1 MRVASHVL
9 VIFLVAI
16 LVLTPL
22 VTAINL
28 PKTTEENSLPIFPK
42 DYEAYATAKKYTSI
56 EQFYNEVGYW
66 NQTSDTLRALILYNA
81 GELVYEPEGVS
92 IKHVYKTLPM
102 ASVSVDR
109 KKFTALSQLAGVK
122 KVYLDQK
129 FETTSLNL
137 LDLANGKLKA
147 DVNYP
152 YIGKY
157 PTLLNDTTKLIGAQD
172 LWKKGIMGN
181 GTIIAML
188 DTGIDSGH
196 PNMAF
201 LPNSQQKKIIKEIS
215 MVDIFEELGDVSDQS
230 GHGSHTAGIA
240 SSSGA
245 VGSTKIIVTS
255 VGQEVLNTT
264 ILPNT
269 QMGVAPMSRIYNVK
283 VLSNQGFGLLSWI
296 ISGIEWASENGA
308 DVISMSLGAYPF
320 FVDDDPLSMAVE
332 KAVKNNVTVVT
343 SAGNAGPATFAVG
356 TPGISRDAIAVAAS
370 YVTKYPIYF
379 SSRGP
384 ASYNLIQKPDIL
396 APGMVVSNWA
406 FYQQFEETFYL
417 ELAGTSMAAP
427 HVAGAAALLR
437 QAFPAASPYAIK
449 AALMKGATDLGFEPN
464 VQGAGFLNV
473 TKAYDVLAAAQ
484 GDFRQLE
491 SPEAKID
498 PVRPISN
505 LTGDLAGSRIRFIG
519 IPELHSSFLN
529 KLVEEGAT
537 ISLQSV
543 GPLTAESLA
552 NVDILVLA
560 EPQDL
565 KNTLYNKTAID
576 LFVGS
581 GKSLLFI
588 GDTLRNGYDN
598 ITGQYGITWSN
609 LAMGGSVTR
618 LGTHPITEGIKQL
631 WFGGSIASLKA
642 GTGAQVIAQDSL
654 YPVAA
659 LWTGVGGRSKV
670 FVLSDDDVLNDAN
683 IEKFDNMAFGLNVLA
698 FLALDSIANRPPV
711 HEISV
716 GLRYPKFIVNGST
729 TTFKVDVANFG
740 SFTERVSISV
750 NITNERGVL
759 VQRLSDTIT
768 DLFPSSNK
776 SATFTTSALGTQN
789 QFAEYRIA
797 AQASTGFLEVSATNN
812 RQVATFDVV
821 SRNQQSGTNPRIV
834 IFAPSKI
841 TSSLYPTMTYFP
853 GDFKVLNVTL
863 LSSYQ
868 LNNARVR
875 IVGNVSQ
882 FTSFSNAKRLVETIV
897 FFDFPDSTPLLFNYG
912 TKYDAGKDIVLG
924 SVIGY
929 KGLPIQVI
937 IDDNAKPGKYTGAIE
952 LVEGNTV
959 TARLPIELSI
969 SNPKGVI
976 LYDDVFHGVDFL
988 GLIVPTEVERLWGGS
1003 FRGTAPTLW
1012 YATLAKSGFQLVSL
1026 RQYMNNTG
1034 VKDPWQ
1040 VFTSGKFKNIV
1051 LHDTEL
1057 HTIRTG
1063 MFPLMLK
1070 NGTNIEIHYDNDF
1083 RGASLGQVS
1092 VDQKAFLGLARNF
1105 NASNPIGRGIA
1116 NVTFVFGVELA
1127 TQPGAQIIAT
1137 AASPAS
1143 PELSGVIAASFK
1155 VDGGGKFVAIGDS
1168 NLFELTE
1175 DYYWLIYKA
1184 VFGIDATT
1192 KGEFRLGANAAAY
1205 LTNKPP
1211 AINGLSTDRPTYGA
1225 GSQVQM
1231 TFNSPTSKTARITLK
1246 DPEGNVL
1253 STIQQVASADNRITV
1268 PLSDKLAPGSYSI
1281 YVRAIDDMGDFSDKA
1296 ISFSIRNTVAPTLQI
1311 VSPKTDDKIIGT
1323 TRIEVLGE
1331 AKSPGTMELFI
1342 DNDKAATWSIGPR
1355 AYVWDPSR
1363 AAEGQHRIRLTAVD
1377 QDGNS
1382 NEVTLSVQVA
1392 RPPKSPPPNLQII
1405 SPIPNQKLIGAVKI
1419 EVLGEAKAPATMDLF
1434 IDNEKVQSWSD
1445 VGLRSYIWNS
1455 SLAAEGP
1462 HKIRVVAN
1470 DQDGNTKEAAIDVI
1484 AARPEVPPPPPPP
1497 PPPPLLTTTEIIV
1510 IVMNIITIAALA
1522 VLIIKRKK

>member
-1 MRVASHVL
+1 MRMASQIL
-9 VIFLVAI
+9 AI
-16 LVLTPL
+16 LLIAMFVLTPL
-22 VTAINL
+22 ISAINI
-28 PKTTEENSLPIFPK
+28 PKTNEEDSLPIFPK
-42 DYEAYATAKKYTSI
+42 DYEAYAKAKKYTSI

-92 IKHVYKTLPM
+92 IKHVYKMLPM

-109 KKFTALSQLAGVK
+109 KKFTQLSNLAGIK

-137 LDLANGKLKA
+137 LDLASGRLKA

-181 GTIIAML
+181 GTVIAML
-188 DTGIDSGH
+188 DTGIDSSH

-201 LPNSQQKKIIKEIS
+201 LLNSQQKKVIKEIS
-215 MVDIFEELGDVSDQS
+215 MVDIFEEFGDVSDQS
-230 GHGSHTAGIA
+230 GHGSHTSGIA

-245 VGSTKIIVTS
+245 VGSTKIIATS
-255 VGQEVLNTT
+255 VGTEILNAT

-320 FVDDDPLSMAVE
+320 FIDDDPLSMAVE

-343 SAGNAGPATFAVG
+343 STGNAGPTTFAVG
-356 TPGISRDAIAVAAS
+356 TPGISRDAIAVAAA
-370 YVTKYPIYF
+370 YGTKYPIYF

-417 ELAGTSMAAP
+417 ELSGTSMAAP
-427 HVAGAAALLR
+427 HVAGAAALLK

-449 AALMKGATDLGFEPN
+449 AALLKSATDLGLEPS

-473 TKAYDVLAAAQ
+473 SKAYDILVAAQ

-491 SPEAKID
+491 SPEAKIE

-505 LTGDLAGSRIRFIG
+505 LTGALAATRIRFIG
-519 IPELHSSFLN
+519 IPGLYSNFLN
-529 KLVEEGAT
+529 KLIEEGAT
-537 ISLQSV
+537 ISVQNI
-543 GPLTAESLA
+543 GPLTAESLT
-552 NVDILVLA
+552 NIDVLVLA
-560 EPQDL
+560 EPSNIKD
-565 KNTLYNKTAID
+565 TLYNKTAID
-576 LFVGS
+576 LFIGS

-588 GDTLRNGYDN
+588 GDTLRDGYDN
-598 ITGQYGITWSN
+598 ITRQYSIAWN
-609 LAMGGSVTR
+609 ILAMGGSVTR
-618 LGTHPITEGIKQL
+618 FGNHPITQGLKQL
-631 WFGGSIASLKA
+631 WFGGSIASLKVDA
-642 GTGAQVIAQDSL
+642 GAQIIAQDSL

-659 LWTGVGGRSKV
+659 LWTGFGGGKV
-670 FVLSDDDVLNDAN
+670 FVLADDDVLNDAN
-683 IEKFDNMAFGLNVLA
+683 VQKFDNIPFGLNVIA
-698 FLALDSIANRPPV
+698 FLALDRIASRPPV
-711 HEISV
+711 HEV
-716 GLRYPKFIVNGST
+716 GIGLHYPRFIVNGST
-729 TTFKVDVANFG
+729 TTFKVDVTNFG

-750 NITNERGVL
+750 NITNERGAL
-759 VQRLSDTIT
+759 VQRLSDTVT
-768 DLFPSSNK
+768 DLFPGSTK
-776 SATFTTSALGTQN
+776 SATFTSSAIRTQN
-789 QFAEYRIA
+789 QFAEYRIIA
-797 AQASTGFLEVSATNN
+797 RASTGFPEVSSQNN
-812 RQVATFDVV
+812 QQIATFDVI
-821 SRNQQSGTNPRIV
+821 SRNRLTGTNPRIAL
-834 IFAPSKI
+834 FAPSKI

-875 IVGNVSQ
+875 IVGNASQ
-882 FTSFSNAKRLVETIV
+882 FTSFSNAKRLAETLI
-897 FFDFPDSTPLLFNYG
+897 FFDFPDSTPLTFNYG
-912 TKYDAGKDIVLG
+912 KKYDVGKEITLG
-924 SVIGY
+924 SIIGY
-929 KGLPIQVI
+929 KGLPLQII
-937 IDDNAKPGKYTGAIE
+937 IDDNARPGKYTGAIE

-988 GLIVPTEVERLWGGS
+988 GTIIPTEVERLWGGS
-1003 FRGTAPTLW
+1003 FRGTAPTEW
-1012 YATLAKSGFQLVSL
+1012 YATLAKSGLQLISL
-1026 RQYMNNTG
+1026 KQYMNNSG
-1034 VKDPWQ
+1034 IKDPWE

-1057 HTIRTG
+1057 HAGRTG

-1083 RGASLGQVS
+1083 RGASLGQVTI
-1092 VDQKAFLGLARNF
+1092 DKTTFLGLARNF

-1116 NVTFVFGVELA
+1116 NATFVFGVELA

-1155 VDGGGKFVAIGDS
+1155 VDGGGKLVAIGDS
-1168 NLFELTE
+1168 SLFEFTE

-1184 VFGIDATT
+1184 AFGIDATT
-1192 KGEFRLGANAAAY
+1192 KGEFQLGANAAAY
-1205 LTNKPP
+1205 LTNKAP
-1211 AINGLSTDRPTYGA
+1211 AINSLATDRPTYGA
-1225 GSQVQM
+1225 GSQVQL
-1231 TFNSPTSKTARITLK
+1231 TFNSPTSKTAKITFR
-1246 DPEGNVL
+1246 DPDGNVL
-1253 STIQQVASADNRITV
+1253 STIQQAVSTDNRITI
-1268 PLSDKLAPGSYSI
+1268 PLSDKLALGSYSI
-1281 YVRAIDDMGDFSDKA
+1281 DVRAIDDMGDFSDKA
-1296 ISFSIRNTVAPTLQI
+1296 ISFAIRNTVAPILQI
-1311 VSPKTDDKIIGT
+1311 ISPKTDDKIIGT
-1323 TRIEVLGE
+1323 ARIEVLGE

-1342 DNDKAATWSIGPR
+1342 DNDKAAAWSIGAR
-1355 AYVWDPSR
+1355 AYVWDTSK
-1363 AAEGQHRIRLTAVD
+1363 ATEGQHRIRLTAVD

-1382 NEVTLSVQVA
+1382 NEATINVQVA
-1392 RPPKSPPPNLQII
+1392 RPPKAPPPNLQII
-1405 SPIPNQKLIGAVKI
+1405 SPISKQKLIGAVKI

-1445 VGLRSYIWNS
+1445 VGSRSYIWNS
-1455 SLAAEGP
+1455 SLAVEGF

-1470 DQDGNTKEAAIDVI
+1470 DQDGNTKEASIDVI
-1484 AARPEVPPPPPPP
+1484 AARPEVPPPPP
-1497 PPPPLLTTTEIIV
+1497 LLTSTEIIV
-1510 IVMNIITIAALA
+1510 IVMNVITIAALA
-1522 VLIIKRKK
+1522 VLVIRKGKK